1 MALSSEPT
9 RMKPL
14 CSGRDRVTEGS
25 DIGDSRLTRSLA
37 EWSIWRYAHVLCFV
51 SPNFRYRFSGK
62 EGVSSMNISVD
73 FF

>member
-37 EWSIWRYAHVLCFV
+37 EWSIWRYAHVLRFV
-51 SPNFRYRFSGK
+51 SPNFR
-62 EGVSSMNISVD
+62 
-73 FF
+73 